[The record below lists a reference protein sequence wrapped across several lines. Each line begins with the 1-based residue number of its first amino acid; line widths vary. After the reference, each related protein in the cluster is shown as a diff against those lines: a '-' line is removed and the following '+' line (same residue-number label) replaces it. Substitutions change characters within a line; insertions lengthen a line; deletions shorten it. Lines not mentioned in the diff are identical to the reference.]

1 MRKTAF
7 LTLGAL
13 LLISGSMSAQEN
25 DEVRY
30 NQYGVAVD
38 RKELHTEARNNILV
52 MESKDQSYKL
62 WMDNRVQV
70 DGASAA
76 GSVLHRAAAAVAR
89 TDRAFDDFYALH
101 QERIHEKTRSAPDR
115 EHPVDRGFGSSHA
128 AHGEKP
134 RLTDKER
141 RSGYYVIVA
150 RFHFA
155 VHSFHL

>member
-52 MESKDQSYKL
+52 MDKVITACRK
-62 WMDNRVQV
+62 
-70 DGASAA
+70 
-76 GSVLHRAAAAVAR
+76 
-89 TDRAFDDFYALH
+89 
-101 QERIHEKTRSAPDR
+101 EK
-115 EHPVDRGFGSSHA
+115 
-128 AHGEKP
+128 
-134 RLTDKER
+134 
-141 RSGYYVIVA
+141 
-150 RFHFA
+150 
-155 VHSFHL
+155 